1 MEEIIKMTN
10 ITKRFGSIVAN
21 DNINIVVE
29 KGSIHALLGENG
41 SGKSTLMKILFGIYR
56 SNEGEI
62 YIRGKKERI
71 ISPTHALQKGICMIH
86 QHFMLVPQLT
96 VVENIIAGD
105 KRNSRWI
112 NLKKAAQ
119 NVEELANKFGLRINP
134 FEYIYNLS
142 VGEQQRVEIVK
153 TLYRGAEIMIL
164 DEPTAVLTPQE
175 TTELLQILRN
185 FVNNGKT
192 IILITHKL
200 EEVMEFADT
209 CTVLRNGKSSLP
221 IRVKDTT
228 KTELARL
235 MVGRD
240 VVFNAY
246 HQRPEAGKVV
256 AELSHVSAKNVYSKQ
271 VLNDICLKINA
282 GEILG
287 IAGVDGNGQV
297 ELSEAITGM
306 YPISSGEICV
316 DGECINGKT
325 ISDIIKLGVSYVP
338 AERNGVGAIGTLSVR
353 ENMVLRQYKDE
364 PYSRHGFLSIA
375 NIDSMV
381 SRLANQY
388 EIKMAGPD
396 QSANLLS
403 GGNLQKVI
411 LARELERKP
420 KLLVCVYP
428 TRGLDVGA
436 IEYIQTTLLKE
447 KEAGAAILLISTE
460 LEEILTLSDRIAV
473 IYEGRI
479 MGIEKNDANIS
490 VEKIGLML
498 AGVTNVEEGTQYAH

>member
-1 MEEIIKMTN
+1 MEEIIRMSN
-10 ITKRFGSIVAN
+10 ITKRFGSVVAN
-21 DNINIVVE
+21 DHINISVE

-41 SGKSTLMKILFGIYR
+41 SGKSTLMKILFGIYKAT
-56 SNEGEI
+56 EGDI
-62 YIRGKKERI
+62 YIRGVKEKI
-71 ISPTHALQKGICMIH
+71 TSPPQALQKGICMIH

-105 KRNSRWI
+105 KKHGARV
-112 NLKKAAQ
+112 NLKKAA
-119 NVEELANKFGLRINP
+119 EEVTKLADSFGLKIDP
-134 FEYIYNLS
+134 FEHIYNLS

-175 TTELLQILRN
+175 TRELLQILRN
-185 FVNNGKT
+185 FVRRGKT

-200 EEVMEFADT
+200 EEVMEFADV
-209 CTVLRNGKSSLP
+209 CTVLRNGRASDP

-240 VVFNAY
+240 VVFSSYKKSGNV
-246 HQRPEAGKVV
+246 GDVV
-256 AELSHVSAKNVYSKQ
+256 AELKNVSAKNQYGKT
-271 VLNDICLKINA
+271 VLDNISLELRE

-306 YPISSGEICV
+306 FPIERGSILIDGKDIAGESIA
-316 DGECINGKT
+316 
-325 ISDIIKLGVSYVP
+325 DIIERGVSFVP

-353 ENMVLRQYKDE
+353 ENMVLRTYKKE
-364 PYSRHGFLSIA
+364 PYSKHSFLSWA
-375 NIDSMV
+375 KIDA
-381 SRLANQY
+381 LAEKLRKDY
-388 EIKMAGPD
+388 EIKLAGPT
-396 QSANLLS
+396 QKANLLS

-436 IEYIQTTLLKE
+436 IEYIQKTIL
-447 KEAGAAILLISTE
+447 EARANGTAVLLISTE

-473 IYEGRI
+473 LFEGRI
-479 MGIEKNDANIS
+479 MGVVENDENIS
-490 VEKIGLML
+490 IDRIGLML
-498 AGVTNVEEGTQYAH
+498 AGVNEEVQGE